1 LHIHL
6 RSPEMTDLLEKYY
19 RQDLHAGG
27 YVQRKFSPPEHSFCL
42 TGVALCGKTALVKHY
57 LLQKKKA
64 SYLYIDCSDIRIDT
78 ARFNAQIRSF
88 CNTREIETVVLDNY
102 RTELIFPSAAQ
113 LILIGRDPMDV
124 PGLPAYRL
132 APLDFEE
139 FLAFERK
146 YDESALNDFLQL
158 GGFPVMHKTPSE
170 ERNLL
175 LQRTFAQALGDSGF
189 DLLQLAAR
197 MHTQKVSAH
206 MLYERLKT
214 ERRISKDMLYR
225 QYERML
231 GAGYLHAVAKF
242 GHPRATKKL
251 YLCDIALKNALLFQK
266 HFGRLFENMVLTELV
281 KHDEET
287 FYEEQIDF
295 YLPASNRVILCMPF
309 GTKEILFKKIEG
321 AEAFIITHGVKTVEV
336 ITMSSESVLH
346 HPFVRAEM
354 IPFAQWALGEGE

>member
-1 LHIHL
+1 MI
-6 RSPEMTDLLEKYY
+6 ELLEKFY

-27 YVQRKFSPPEHSFCL
+27 YVERKFSPPTHSFYL
-42 TGVALCGKTALVKHY
+42 SGIALCGKTMSIKHY
-57 LLQKKKA
+57 LLQQKKS

-78 ARFNAQIRSF
+78 ERFNAQIRSF
-88 CNTREIETVVLDNY
+88 CNTNEVTTVVLDNY
-102 RTELIFPSAAQ
+102 RPELTLPSVEQ
-113 LILIGRDPMDV
+113 LILIGREPVDET
-124 PGLPAYRL
+124 GFAHYRL

-175 LQRTFAQALGDSGF
+175 LQRTFRHALDDIGF

-197 MHTQKVSAH
+197 LHTQKVSAF
-206 MLYERLKT
+206 MLYERLKA
-214 ERRISKDMLYR
+214 ERKISKDMLYR
-225 QYERML
+225 HYERMIS
-231 GAGYLHAVAKF
+231 AGYLHAVAKF

-251 YLCDIALKNALLFQK
+251 YLCDIALKNALVFQK

-281 KHDEET
+281 KHHDDLY
-287 FYEEQIDF
+287 YEEQIDF
-295 YLPASNRVILCMPF
+295 YLPESGRVILCMPF
-309 GTKEILFKKIEG
+309 GTKDILFKKIEQ
-321 AEAFIITHGVKTVEV
+321 AEAFIVTHGVEKVEV
-336 ITMSSESVLH
+336 ITMSSESSLH

-354 IPFAQWALGEGE
+354 IPFAQWALSEGEEAGDE